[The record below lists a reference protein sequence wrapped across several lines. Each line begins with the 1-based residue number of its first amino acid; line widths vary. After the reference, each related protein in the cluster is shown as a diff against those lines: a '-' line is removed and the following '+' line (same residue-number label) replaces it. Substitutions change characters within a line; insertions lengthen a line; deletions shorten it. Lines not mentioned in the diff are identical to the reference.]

1 MDGGQHAEAIPLLQ
15 ESIAATPHF
24 KSLELLGE
32 CFVKL
37 GRLNEAVVPLAA
49 ATTLN
54 KGVRAPALLA
64 EVFLRLGDYH
74 DARTLA
80 GVALAR
86 SATKQDGSGRPE
98 GTGRT
103 TLWRIKR
110 GHGVP
115 GD

>member
-86 SATKQDGSGRPE
+86 SATNRMALAVRKALEEQPYGG
-98 GTGRT
+98 
-103 TLWRIKR
+103 
-110 GHGVP
+110 
-115 GD
+115 